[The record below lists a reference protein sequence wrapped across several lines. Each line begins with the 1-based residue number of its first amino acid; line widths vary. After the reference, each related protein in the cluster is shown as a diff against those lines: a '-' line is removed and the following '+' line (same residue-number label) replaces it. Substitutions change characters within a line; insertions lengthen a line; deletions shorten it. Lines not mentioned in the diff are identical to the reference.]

1 MSHSALS
8 KKYQCEWGLMLRD
21 SHVFSHVKVM
31 AHTMGMKGVS
41 LLTSDLMPLPKYAD
55 SHVMSCPGS
64 RWQSIGGIWH
74 ILLCPEGDGS
84 KIREKVGV
92 KMIHALTSDRGM

>member
-1 MSHSALS
+1 
-8 KKYQCEWGLMLRD
+8 
-21 SHVFSHVKVM
+21 
-31 AHTMGMKGVS
+31 MGTDAERQPCVLPCKSNG
-41 LLTSDLMPLPKYAD
+41 SDHGDEGSFPADLWYLYLMPLPKYAD